1 MMKNFFSNLKG
12 VIHFIFI
19 IIELTV
25 GFTTITIANLPRPFV
40 SQKLKISLARMSNHI
55 SDWTI
60 LGFKV
65 IMNFFHNNKMEV
77 IYEDT
82 FDRNDWCLGLAN
94 HQSWADIL
102 LILSASN
109 YMMPNIRFFMKKELS
124 WIPFIYLANKNLN
137 MPFVNRHSKKQIIKN
152 PNLRLQDYENT
163 IKSCKRLKR
172 APSTI
177 FSYAEGTRF
186 TPEKHKDQNSSYKN
200 LLEPKIGGLATALS
214 ALPESKYL
222 IDFTL
227 VYKTDRRSA
236 WAFLKGDMA
245 DVKILVKKFKIPES
259 LKNKSYLDDNE
270 YRIEFKNW
278 IEDIWS
284 QKDKSIESLK
294 F

>member
-1 MMKNFFSNLKG
+1 MKNFLSNLKG

-19 IIELTV
+19 IIELTI
-25 GFTTITIANLPRPFV
+25 GFSTITIANLPRPFV

-227 VYKTDRRSA
+227 IYKTDQRSA

>member
-1 MMKNFFSNLKG
+1 MKNFLSNLKG

-19 IIELTV
+19 IIELTI
-25 GFTTITIANLPRPFV
+25 GFSTITIANLPRPFV

-82 FDRNDWCLGLAN
+82 FDRNEWCLGLAN

-137 MPFVNRHSKKQIIKN
+137 MPFVNRHSKKQITKN

-227 VYKTDRRSA
+227 IYKTDQRSA

>member
-1 MMKNFFSNLKG
+1 MKNFLSNLKG

-19 IIELTV
+19 IIELTI
-25 GFTTITIANLPRPFV
+25 GFSTITIANLPRPFV

-137 MPFVNRHSKKQIIKN
+137 MPFVNRHSKKQITKN
-152 PNLRLQDYENT
+152 PNLRLQDYET
-163 IKSCKRLKR
+163 V
-172 APSTI
+172 
-177 FSYAEGTRF
+177 SYTHLTLPT
-186 TPEKHKDQNSSYKN
+186 TPY
-200 LLEPKIGGLATALS
+200 
-214 ALPESKYL
+214 
-222 IDFTL
+222 
-227 VYKTDRRSA
+227 V
-236 WAFLKGDMA
+236 
-245 DVKILVKKFKIPES
+245 
-259 LKNKSYLDDNE
+259 
-270 YRIEFKNW
+270 
-278 IEDIWS
+278 
-284 QKDKSIESLK
+284 
-294 F
+294 

>member
-1 MMKNFFSNLKG
+1 MKNFLSNLKG
-12 VIHFIFI
+12 VIHFLFI
-19 IIELTV
+19 IIELTI
-25 GFTTITIANLPRPFV
+25 GFSTITIANLPRPFV

-137 MPFVNRHSKKQIIKN
+137 MPFVNRHSKKQITKN

-186 TPEKHKDQNSSYKN
+186 TSEKHKEQNSSYKN

-227 VYKTDRRSA
+227 IYKTDQRSA

>member
-1 MMKNFFSNLKG
+1 MKNFLSNLKG

-19 IIELTV
+19 IIELTI
-25 GFTTITIANLPRPFV
+25 GFSTITIANLPRPFV

-109 YMMPNIRFFMKKELS
+109 YMMPNIRFFMKRELS

-137 MPFVNRHSKKQIIKN
+137 MPFVNRHSKKQITKN

-227 VYKTDRRSA
+227 VYKTDQRSA

-259 LKNKSYLDDNE
+259 LKNKSYLDDDE

>member
-1 MMKNFFSNLKG
+1 MKNFFSNLKG

-19 IIELTV
+19 IIELTI
-25 GFTTITIANLPRPFV
+25 GFSTITIANLPRPFV

>member
-1 MMKNFFSNLKG
+1 MKNFLSNLKG

-19 IIELTV
+19 IIELTI
-25 GFTTITIANLPRPFV
+25 GFSTITIANLPRPFV

-137 MPFVNRHSKKQIIKN
+137 MPFVNRHTKKQIIKN

-227 VYKTDRRSA
+227 IYKTDQRSA

>member
-1 MMKNFFSNLKG
+1 MKNFFSNLKG

-40 SQKLKISLARMSNHI
+40 SQKLKISLARISNHI

-65 IMNFFHNNKMEV
+65 IMNFFHSNKMEV

-245 DVKILVKKFKIPES
+245 DVKILVKKYFIYVS
-259 LKNKSYLDDNE
+259 
-270 YRIEFKNW
+270 
-278 IEDIWS
+278 
-284 QKDKSIESLK
+284 
-294 F
+294 

>member
-1 MMKNFFSNLKG
+1 MKNFFSNLKG

-40 SQKLKISLARMSNHI
+40 SQNLKISLARMSNHI

>member
-1 MMKNFFSNLKG
+1 MKNFVSNLKG

-19 IIELTV
+19 IIELTI
-25 GFTTITIANLPRPFV
+25 GFSTITIANLPRPFV

-109 YMMPNIRFFMKKELS
+109 YTMPNIRFFMKKELS

-152 PNLRLQDYENT
+152 PKLRLQDYENT

-227 VYKTDRRSA
+227 IYKTDQRSA

>member
-1 MMKNFFSNLKG
+1 MKNFLSNLKG

-19 IIELTV
+19 IIELTI
-25 GFTTITIANLPRPFV
+25 GFSTITIANLPRPFV

-124 WIPFIYLANKNLN
+124 WIPFIYLANKKLN
-137 MPFVNRHSKKQIIKN
+137 MPFVNRHSKKQITKN
-152 PNLRLQDYENT
+152 PHLRLQDYENT

-186 TPEKHKDQNSSYKN
+186 TQEKHKEQNSSYKN

-227 VYKTDRRSA
+227 VYKTDQRSA

-245 DVKILVKKFKIPES
+245 DVKILVKKFKIPEI

>member
-1 MMKNFFSNLKG
+1 MKNFLSNLKG

-19 IIELTV
+19 IIELTI
-25 GFTTITIANLPRPFV
+25 GFSTITIANLPRPFV

-137 MPFVNRHSKKQIIKN
+137 MPFVNRHSKKQITKN

-186 TPEKHKDQNSSYKN
+186 TSEKHKDQNSSYKN

>member
-1 MMKNFFSNLKG
+1 MKNFLSNLKG

-25 GFTTITIANLPRPFV
+25 GFSTITIANLPRPFV

>member
-1 MMKNFFSNLKG
+1 MKNFFSNLKG

-236 WAFLKGDMA
+236 WAFLRGDMA

>member
-1 MMKNFFSNLKG
+1 MKNFFSNLKG

-245 DVKILVKKFKIPES
+245 DVKILVKKYKIPES

>member
-1 MMKNFFSNLKG
+1 MKNFLSNLKG

-19 IIELTV
+19 IIELTI
-25 GFTTITIANLPRPFV
+25 GFSTITIANLPRPFV
-40 SQKLKISLARMSNHI
+40 SQNLKISLARMSNHI

-137 MPFVNRHSKKQIIKN
+137 MPFVNRHSKKQITKN

-186 TPEKHKDQNSSYKN
+186 TQEKHKEQNSSYKN

-227 VYKTDRRSA
+227 IYKTDQRSA

>member
-1 MMKNFFSNLKG
+1 MKNFFSNLKG
-12 VIHFIFI
+12 LIHFIFI
-19 IIELTV
+19 IIELTI
-25 GFTTITIANLPRPFV
+25 GFSTITIANLPRPFV

>member
-1 MMKNFFSNLKG
+1 MKNFLSNLKG

-19 IIELTV
+19 IIELTI
-25 GFTTITIANLPRPFV
+25 GFSTITIANLPRPFV

-137 MPFVNRHSKKQIIKN
+137 MPFVNRHSKKQITKN

-186 TPEKHKDQNSSYKN
+186 TQEKHKEQNSSYKN

-227 VYKTDRRSA
+227 IYKTDQRSA

>member
-1 MMKNFFSNLKG
+1 MKNFLSNLKG

-19 IIELTV
+19 IIELTI
-25 GFTTITIANLPRPFV
+25 GFSTITIANLPRPFV

-137 MPFVNRHSKKQIIKN
+137 MPFVNRHSKKQITKN

-186 TPEKHKDQNSSYKN
+186 TSEKHKDQNSSYKN

-227 VYKTDRRSA
+227 IYKTDQRSA

>member
-1 MMKNFFSNLKG
+1 MKNFLSNLKG

-19 IIELTV
+19 IIELTI
-25 GFTTITIANLPRPFV
+25 GFSTITIANLPRPFV

-137 MPFVNRHSKKQIIKN
+137 MPFVNRHSKKQITKN

-186 TPEKHKDQNSSYKN
+186 TSEKHKEQNSSYKN

-227 VYKTDRRSA
+227 IYKTDQRSA

>member
-1 MMKNFFSNLKG
+1 MKNFFSNLKG

-278 IEDIWS
+278 IEDIWC

>member
-1 MMKNFFSNLKG
+1 MKNFLSNLKG

>member
-1 MMKNFFSNLKG
+1 MKNFFSNLKG

-152 PNLRLQDYENT
+152 PKLRLQDYENT

-227 VYKTDRRSA
+227 VYKTDQRSA

-245 DVKILVKKFKIPES
+245 DVKILVKKFKIPKS

>member
-1 MMKNFFSNLKG
+1 MKNFLSNLKG

-19 IIELTV
+19 IIELTN
-25 GFTTITIANLPRPFV
+25 GYSTITIANLPRPFV

-137 MPFVNRHSKKQIIKN
+137 MPFVNRHSKKQITKN

-186 TPEKHKDQNSSYKN
+186 TSEKHKDQNSSYKN

-227 VYKTDRRSA
+227 IYKTDQRSA

-270 YRIEFKNW
+270 YRIEFKYW

-284 QKDKSIESLK
+284 HKVKSIESLK

>member
-1 MMKNFFSNLKG
+1 MKNFLSNLKG

-19 IIELTV
+19 IIELTI
-25 GFTTITIANLPRPFV
+25 GFSTITIANLPRPFV

-137 MPFVNRHSKKQIIKN
+137 MPFVNRHSKKQITKN

-227 VYKTDRRSA
+227 VYKTDQRSA

-245 DVKILVKKFKIPES
+245 DVKILVKKFKIPEI

>member
-1 MMKNFFSNLKG
+1 MKNFLSNLKG

-19 IIELTV
+19 IIELTI
-25 GFTTITIANLPRPFV
+25 GFSTITIANLPRPFV
-40 SQKLKISLARMSNHI
+40 SQNLKISLARMSNHI

-137 MPFVNRHSKKQIIKN
+137 MPFVNRHSKKQITKN

-186 TPEKHKDQNSSYKN
+186 TPEKHKEQNSSYKN

-227 VYKTDRRSA
+227 IYKTDQRSA

>member
-1 MMKNFFSNLKG
+1 MKNFFSNLKG

-19 IIELTV
+19 VIELTV
-25 GFTTITIANLPRPFV
+25 GFSTITIANLPRPFV

>member
-1 MMKNFFSNLKG
+1 MKNFLSNLKG

-19 IIELTV
+19 IIELTI
-25 GFTTITIANLPRPFV
+25 GFSTITIANLPRPFV

-109 YMMPNIRFFMKKELS
+109 YTMPNIRFFMKKELS

-137 MPFVNRHSKKQIIKN
+137 MPFVNRHSKKQITKN

-186 TPEKHKDQNSSYKN
+186 TSEKHKDQNSSYKN

-227 VYKTDRRSA
+227 IYKTDQRSA

>member
-1 MMKNFFSNLKG
+1 MKNFFSNLKG

-186 TPEKHKDQNSSYKN
+186 TPEKHKDQNSTYKN

-245 DVKILVKKFKIPES
+245 DVKILVKKYKIPES

>member
-1 MMKNFFSNLKG
+1 MKNFLSNLKG

-19 IIELTV
+19 IIELTI
-25 GFTTITIANLPRPFV
+25 GFSTITIANLPRPFV

-186 TPEKHKDQNSSYKN
+186 TSEKHKEQNSSYKN

-227 VYKTDRRSA
+227 VYKTDQRSA

>member
-1 MMKNFFSNLKG
+1 MKNFLSNLKG

-19 IIELTV
+19 IIELTI
-25 GFTTITIANLPRPFV
+25 GFSTITIANLPRPFV

-152 PNLRLQDYENT
+152 PKLRLQDYENT

-186 TPEKHKDQNSSYKN
+186 TPEKHKDQNSTYKN

>member
-1 MMKNFFSNLKG
+1 MKNFLSNLKG

-137 MPFVNRHSKKQIIKN
+137 MPFVNRHSKKQITKN

-227 VYKTDRRSA
+227 VYKTDQRSA

>member
-1 MMKNFFSNLKG
+1 MKNFLSNLKG

-19 IIELTV
+19 IIELTI
-25 GFTTITIANLPRPFV
+25 GFSTITIANLPRPFV

-227 VYKTDRRSA
+227 VYKTDQRSA

>member
-1 MMKNFFSNLKG
+1 MKNFLSNLKG

-19 IIELTV
+19 IIELTI
-25 GFTTITIANLPRPFV
+25 GFSTITIANLPRPFV
-40 SQKLKISLARMSNHI
+40 SQNLKISLARMSNHI

-137 MPFVNRHSKKQIIKN
+137 MPFVNRHTKKQIIKN

-227 VYKTDRRSA
+227 VYKTDQRSA

-245 DVKILVKKFKIPES
+245 DVKILVKKFKIPEI

>member
-1 MMKNFFSNLKG
+1 MKNFLSNLKG

-19 IIELTV
+19 IIELTI
-25 GFTTITIANLPRPFV
+25 GFSTITIANLPRPFV

-109 YMMPNIRFFMKKELS
+109 YTMPNIRFFMKKELS

-137 MPFVNRHSKKQIIKN
+137 MPFVNRHSKKQITKN

-177 FSYAEGTRF
+177 FSYVEGTRF
-186 TPEKHKDQNSSYKN
+186 TPEKHKEQNSSYKN

-227 VYKTDRRSA
+227 VYKTDQRSA

>member
-1 MMKNFFSNLKG
+1 MKNFFSNLKG

-25 GFTTITIANLPRPFV
+25 GFSTITIANLPRPFV